1 MKVISDLNQPTL
13 VDRSLDAVWHPCTQ
27 MKHHE
32 SFPLIAITKGKGP
45 WLYDEQGNALLDCIS
60 SWWTNL
66 FGHSNP
72 QINQAI
78 TDQLEKIEHVM
89 LAGFTHQPV
98 VELSEKLSALTNGN
112 LGHVFYAS
120 DGASAVEIALKMSH
134 HFWQV
139 NDKPNKKKFV
149 CLENGYHGETLG
161 ALAVTDVA
169 IFREAYSSI
178 LQEVYTVSSPD
189 ARKAK
194 PGESADD
201 IARHAAAEL
210 EKLFKKEHQHIA
222 AIIIEPLV
230 QCAGQ
235 MAMHSPEYLRLVREL
250 CNSYDI
256 HLIADEIAV
265 GIRAVEGVSSGME
278 ADERLAALHPAEEVV
293 EIRDRQRAGG
303 AAEDDAVELVE
314 RFLRERLGEEL
325 GEGLVPGGIGH
336 LELLEIGF
344 VGLLL
349 LLPIGVTRAILPLRL
364 LRLPGPPRRKSEVVD
379 MKLPA
384 LPAEPFEHSFGGL
397 DRAMAEAVGD
407 GDDEEPGRLLRRAV
421 GIDGVRRSEAG
432 EEQGDDRQQGEN
444 RAKAFTVH
452 RRHTAPRGQSLA
464 RGERLEWSARSARIP
479 PRPPRWYHTAPT
491 AAAGLRRRSGRRSR
505 RRARHCGPDRSA
517 TISRCRTAPERRG
530 RAAFP
535 PQRPGALPCAS
546 APLSSPPSSP
556 CLWPPP

>member
-66 FGHSNP
+66 FGHCNP

-98 VELSEKLSALTNGN
+98 VELSEKLSALTGGN

-134 HFWQV
+134 HFWQL
-139 NDKPNKKKFV
+139 NHKPNKKKFV

-169 IFREAYSSI
+169 IFREAYGSL
-178 LQEVYTVSSPD
+178 LQDVFTVSSPD
-189 ARKAK
+189 IRKAK

-201 IARHAAAEL
+201 VARHAVSEL
-210 EKLFKKEHQHIA
+210 EKLFKEEHQHIA

-235 MAMHSPEYLRLVREL
+235 MAMHSPEYLRLVRGL

-265 GIRAVEGVSSGME
+265 GCGRSGKFFACEHAGIWPDFLTLSKGISGGYLPLSLCMTTNTIYRAFYNDKTQQGFLHSHSYTGNPL
-278 ADERLAALHPAEEVV
+278 ACAAALTCLNIFETENV
-293 EIRDRQRAGG
+293 
-303 AAEDDAVELVE
+303 
-314 RFLRERLGEEL
+314 
-325 GEGLVPGGIGH
+325 
-336 LELLEIGF
+336 LEKNKFRSQDLANAFAWAKADSRI
-344 VGLLL
+344 
-349 LLPIGVTRAILPLRL
+349 
-364 LRLPGPPRRKSEVVD
+364 
-379 MKLPA
+379 
-384 LPAEPFEHSFGGL
+384 EHW
-397 DRAMAEAVGD
+397 
-407 GDDEEPGRLLRRAV
+407 
-421 GIDGVRRSEAG
+421 
-432 EEQGDDRQQGEN
+432 RQQGMILAFDLKKESIQNISSFPREMFAKGLQEGVLIRPISNTIYVMPPYILSSEETMRMGKAVERALN
-444 RAKAFTVH
+444 RA
-452 RRHTAPRGQSLA
+452 LA
-464 RGERLEWSARSARIP
+464 
-479 PRPPRWYHTAPT
+479 
-491 AAAGLRRRSGRRSR
+491 
-505 RRARHCGPDRSA
+505 
-517 TISRCRTAPERRG
+517 
-530 RAAFP
+530 
-535 PQRPGALPCAS
+535 
-546 APLSSPPSSP
+546 
-556 CLWPPP
+556 

>member
-66 FGHSNP
+66 FGHCNP

-98 VELSEKLSALTNGN
+98 VELSEKLSALTGGN

-134 HFWQV
+134 HFWQL
-139 NDKPNKKKFV
+139 NHKPNKKKFV

-169 IFREAYSSI
+169 IFREAYGSL
-178 LQEVYTVSSPD
+178 LQDVFTVSSPD
-189 ARKAK
+189 IRKAK

-201 IARHAAAEL
+201 VARHAVSEL
-210 EKLFKKEHQHIA
+210 EKLFKEEHQHIA

-235 MAMHSPEYLRLVREL
+235 MAMHSPEYLRLVRGL

-265 GIRAVEGVSSGME
+265 GCGRSGKFFACEHAGIWPDFLTLSKGISGGYLPLSLCMTTNTIYRAFYNDKTQQGFLHSHSYTGNPLACAAALTCLNIFETENVLEKNKFRSQDLANAFAWAKADSRIEHWRQQGMILAFDLKKESIQNISSFPREMFAKGLQEGVLIRPISNTIYVMPPYILSSEETMRMGKAVE
-278 ADERLAALHPAEEVV
+278 
-293 EIRDRQRAGG
+293 RA
-303 AAEDDAVELVE
+303 
-314 RFLRERLGEEL
+314 
-325 GEGLVPGGIGH
+325 
-336 LELLEIGF
+336 
-344 VGLLL
+344 
-349 LLPIGVTRAILPLRL
+349 
-364 LRLPGPPRRKSEVVD
+364 
-379 MKLPA
+379 
-384 LPAEPFEHSFGGL
+384 L
-397 DRAMAEAVGD
+397 DRA
-407 GDDEEPGRLLRRAV
+407 
-421 GIDGVRRSEAG
+421 
-432 EEQGDDRQQGEN
+432 
-444 RAKAFTVH
+444 
-452 RRHTAPRGQSLA
+452 LA
-464 RGERLEWSARSARIP
+464 
-479 PRPPRWYHTAPT
+479 
-491 AAAGLRRRSGRRSR
+491 
-505 RRARHCGPDRSA
+505 
-517 TISRCRTAPERRG
+517 
-530 RAAFP
+530 
-535 PQRPGALPCAS
+535 
-546 APLSSPPSSP
+546 
-556 CLWPPP
+556 